1 MRRRKTN
8 PLIFIAT
15 VIALAIGA
23 WWTND
28 DRPVETSAPPARTA
42 PAEPRAAPTPAEQP
56 AAEPST
62 QRGDRLAQLVPDD
75 VERAELVK
83 TLDLIERGGPF
94 PHKQD
99 GSVFGNR
106 ERRLPQQPR
115 GYYHEYTVR
124 TPGASNRGARR
135 VVRGDG
141 GELYYTRDHYRTFI
155 RL

>member
-1 MRRRKTN
+1 MRRRTTN
-8 PLIFIAT
+8 PLILVAT

-23 WWTND
+23 WWTNSE
-28 DRPVETSAPPARTA
+28 RPAVESSAPPAPSRNL
-42 PAEPRAAPTPAEQP
+42 PAAHLAAPKPADAP
-56 AAEPST
+56 P
-62 QRGDRLAQLVPDD
+62 DRLAQLVPDR
-75 VERAELVK
+75 VERAELEK
-83 TLDLIERGGPF
+83 TLALIERGGPF

-124 TPGASNRGARR
+124 TPGAPTRGARR
-135 VVRGDG
+135 IVRGDG

>member
-1 MRRRKTN
+1 MRRRTTN
-8 PLIFIAT
+8 PLILFAT

-23 WWTND
+23 WWTNH
-28 DRPVETSAPPARTA
+28 DRPVVEPSRERT
-42 PAEPRAAPTPAEQP
+42 TPAER
-56 AAEPST
+56 AAASPKPVDAP
-62 QRGDRLAQLVPDD
+62 RDRLAQLVPDD
-75 VERAELVK
+75 VERAELEK

-99 GSVFGNR
+99 GAVFGNR
-106 ERRLPQQPR
+106 ERHLPQQPR

-124 TPGASNRGARR
+124 TRGAPTRGARR

>member
-1 MRRRKTN
+1 MRRRTTN
-8 PLIFIAT
+8 PLILVAT
-15 VIALAIGA
+15 LIALAISA
-23 WWTND
+23 WWTSD
-28 DRPVETSAPPARTA
+28 DRAVEAPVPSTRSA
-42 PAEPRAAPTPAEQP
+42 PAEPEAAPK
-56 AAEPST
+56 PSA
-62 QRGDRLAQLVPDD
+62 QADDRLAQLVPDN
-75 VERAELVK
+75 VERTELVK

-99 GSVFGNR
+99 GAVFGNR
-106 ERRLPQQPR
+106 ERNLPQQPQ

-124 TPGASNRGARR
+124 TPGASTRGARR

>member
-1 MRRRKTN
+1 MRKRKTN

-15 VIALAIGA
+15 VVALAIGA

-28 DRPVETSAPPARTA
+28 DRPVETPAPSARTA
-42 PAEPRAAPTPAEQP
+42 PAEPRVAPTPSAQP
-56 AAEPST
+56 PV
-62 QRGDRLAQLVPDD
+62 QPDDRLAQLVPDD
-75 VERAELVK
+75 AERAELVK
-83 TLDLIERGGPF
+83 ALGLIERGGPF

-99 GSVFGNR
+99 GSVFDNR
-106 ERRLPQQPR
+106 ERHLPQQPR

-124 TPGASNRGARR
+124 TPGASNRGGRR
-135 VVRGDG
+135 IVRGDG